1 MIYVVVNLCSYFVF
15 FCFKQKTAYE
25 MRSSDWSSDVC
36 SSDLLRCFGFR
47 SSPFLGATLLR
58 GRPFALQCLAFRWRE
73 AEIAIYAPFAGYPE
87 PVIAECA
94 GRTLIE
100 VEDGPAILAPMPV
113 AVATKSYQLARC
125 YSRREDRK
133 STRLNS
139 SH

>member
-1 MIYVVVNLCSYFVF
+1 MVRTDPFLYQVSVIRARRPGCRPHLRGV
-15 FCFKQKTAYE
+15 
-25 MRSSDWSSDVC
+25 
-36 SSDLLRCFGFR
+36 LRCFGFR

-100 VEDGPAILAPMPV
+100 VE
-113 AVATKSYQLARC
+113 
-125 YSRREDRK
+125 EDRK